1 MSYYLV
7 FVIVIVYICLT
18 MRYITLKTEELKALE
33 LLYKNSND
41 NLVRK
46 RSQCLLLSNQRQ
58 SITAL
63 SKIFGVN
70 RRTIERW
77 FDGWAQSGLKS
88 LQMAPGRGVKTRL
101 RGHEDEVKKQVEI
114 HGRNLKNVLNYF
126 QETHNIT
133 ICKKT
138 LQNFLKGTGIYLET
152 NQVVSKD
159 QTEPR

>member
-1 MSYYLV
+1 MSYFL
-7 FVIVIVYICLT
+7 VIVIVYVYICLT
-18 MRYITLKTEELKALE
+18 MRYISLKTEELEALE

-77 FDGWAQSGLKS
+77 YDGWAQSGLQS
-88 LQMAPGRGVKTRL
+88 LQMVPGRGVKTRL

-138 LQNFLKGTGIYLET
+138 LQNFLKGTGLYLET

>member
-1 MSYYLV
+1 MSYLLF
-7 FVIVIVYICLT
+7 FVLAIVYIYPT
-18 MRYITLKTEELKALE
+18 IRYIALKTEELEALE
-33 LLYKNSND
+33 LLYKSSHD

-46 RSQCLLLSNQRQ
+46 RSQCILLSNQKQ
-58 SITAL
+58 SISAL

-77 FDGWAQSGLKS
+77 FDGWVQRGLQS
-88 LQMAPGRGVKTRL
+88 LQMALGRGVKTRL
-101 RGHEDEVKKQVEI
+101 KGHEDEVKKQAEI

-138 LQNFLKGTGIYLET
+138 LQNFLKRTGLYVET

-159 QTEPR
+159 QAESR